1 MRQAQRKKEKDKV
14 AIALM
19 LAFCVIA
26 LTSIFTIKSNIDK
39 INGSAQ
45 QNPLPVSEQ
54 ARTQTPQP
62 QAKAAQTVD
71 EKDAA
76 DSPKTADT
84 ASAKVPTVDSA
95 QKSDA
100 QKPEAQTLIKPIKG
114 SDYTVTNPYAMDH
127 LLYSVTLDQYMTHC
141 GVDIEADADTQ
152 VLAAAAG
159 TVTAVYTDDRY
170 GVSVEITHPND
181 MVTIYSN
188 LSNDEM
194 VEVGDTVKQGQIIG
208 GIGATGLFESL
219 EPPHLHF
226 EMLQDG
232 VYVDPQEHIK
242 F

>member
-71 EKDAA
+71 EKNAA

-100 QKPEAQTLIKPIKG
+100 QKPETQTLIKPIKG

-152 VLAAAAG
+152 VLADSAG
-159 TVTAVYTDDRY
+159 TVTEVYTDDRY

-188 LSNDEM
+188 LSTDEM

>member
-100 QKPEAQTLIKPIKG
+100 QKPETQTLIKPIKG

-188 LSNDEM
+188 LSTDEM